1 MKEFL
6 EMDKIKSFNYLCER
20 VIQKSNIAF
29 DNTEIVSY
37 LIGSATLIIQSSEFQ
52 EKSRI
57 PHFLLKV

>member
-20 VIQKSNIAF
+20 VIQKNNIAF
-29 DNTEIVSY
+29 NNIEIVSY

-52 EKSRI
+52 EKSGDTSFFI
-57 PHFLLKV
+57 KS